1 MVDYLNFNVARVLLY
16 ERQGVVST
24 ALPGLGSNMFAVT
37 RPEALAIGRKS
48 DFVIIYRPAAPLEA
62 LFPFEQCMQRI
73 TPNLTTFCK
82 RNYTALETFHLSD
95 GDLTLYVR
103 PAMKI
108 EGDSAGWITS
118 RGLSLR
124 GTGAFLHRHTKIKL
138 AGRTEFELLDVF
150 PSVIALLRI
159 PGRSPLPVEARFT
172 THGEDYVIE
181 LELQNVHV
189 AAQTP
194 VEIRLAFNSYFV
206 PQKKGLGDD
215 RRHLVIRT
223 PVKTELLYH

>member
-1 MVDYLNFNVARVLLY
+1 NFNVARVLLY
-16 ERQGVVST
+16 ERQGVVCG

-37 RPEALAIGRKS
+37 GPEALAIGRKS
-48 DFVIIYRPAAPLEA
+48 DFVIIYRPVATREA

-73 TPNLTTFCK
+73 TPNLTTFCR

-124 GTGAFLHRHTKIKL
+124 STGAFLHRHTKIKL
-138 AGRTEFELLDVF
+138 AGRTDFSLLGKL
-150 PSVIALLRI
+150 PAISARLLV
-159 PGRSPLPVEARFT
+159 PGR
-172 THGEDYVIE
+172 
-181 LELQNVHV
+181 
-189 AAQTP
+189 
-194 VEIRLAFNSYFV
+194 
-206 PQKKGLGDD
+206 
-215 RRHLVIRT
+215 
-223 PVKTELLYH
+223 